1 MIKITPMGEEHITG
15 IAQLEKECF
24 SQPWSESG
32 LREEL
37 TNNSA
42 VFFAAEDDGK
52 VVGYMGANFILDEGY
67 ITNIAVT
74 EKRREE
80 GIGSLLMERMTEE
93 AKNRKLSFISLEVR
107 VSNEKAISL
116 YEKSGFKKLGIRKN
130 FYEKPVEDAAIMTKY
145 L

>member
-1 MIKITPMGEEHITG
+1 MIKITPMGEEHIAG

-24 SQPWSESG
+24 SQPWSENG

-37 TNNSA
+37 SNDSA
-42 VFFAAEDDGK
+42 VFFAAEDDGII
-52 VVGYMGANFILDEGY
+52 GYMGANFIMDEGY

-74 EKRREE
+74 EKRRRE
-80 GIGSLLMERMTEE
+80 GIGTLLLEKMIEE
-93 AKNRKLSFISLEVR
+93 AEKRNLSFLSLEVR
-107 VSNEKAISL
+107 VSNQKAISL
-116 YEKSGFKKLGIRKN
+116 YEKKGFEKLGVRKN